1 MIRAF
6 GWDEIQFIVLSV
18 RWTVLLT
25 FLAMVGG
32 GLFGFVVALGRVST
46 WAPLRTASLLYIQA
60 IQGIPVLMLL
70 LLTYYG
76 LPLAGLELPPLLA
89 ASASMGLYASGYLGE
104 IWRGAIQAV
113 PRQQW
118 ESSGSLAMRRWQQ
131 YVYVILPQAVRIAIP
146 PTVGFVVQLVK
157 NTSIVSVV
165 GLVELARAGQL
176 VNNATFQPFR
186 VFGVVAAMYFAVCWP
201 LSRLSQRLER
211 RLRVGRAG

>member
-6 GWDEIQFIVLSV
+6 GWDEVRFIVLSV
-18 RWTVLLT
+18 RWTILLT
-25 FLAMVGG
+25 LLALAVGG
-32 GLFGFVVALGRVST
+32 VLGFAVALGRVSL
-46 WAPLRTASLLYIQA
+46 WAPLRTACLLYIQV

-70 LLTYYG
+70 LLSYYG

-89 ASASMGLYASGYLGE
+89 ASVSMGLYASGYLGE

-113 PRQQW
+113 SWQQW
-118 ESSGSLAMRRWQQ
+118 ESSTSLAMRRWQQ
-131 YVYVILPQAVRIAIP
+131 YAYVILPQAVRIAIP

-186 VFGVVAAMYFAVCWP
+186 VFGVVAALYFAVCWP

-211 RLRVGRAG
+211 RLRAGRAG

>member
-6 GWDEIQFIVLSV
+6 GWDEIWFIILSV

-25 FLAMVGG
+25 LLALAVGG
-32 GLFGFVVALGRVST
+32 VLGFAVALGRVSL
-46 WAPLRTASLLYIQA
+46 WAPLRTACLLYIQV

-70 LLTYYG
+70 LLSYYG

-89 ASASMGLYASGYLGE
+89 ASVSMGLYASGYLGE

-113 PRQQW
+113 SWQQW
-118 ESSGSLAMRRWQQ
+118 ESSTSLAMRRWQQ
-131 YVYVILPQAVRIAIP
+131 YAYVILPQAVRIAIP

-186 VFGVVAAMYFAVCWP
+186 VFGVVAALYFAVCWP

-211 RLRVGRAG
+211 RLRAGRAG

>member
-1 MIRAF
+1 VIRAF
-6 GWDEIQFIVLSV
+6 GWDEIWFIILSV

-25 FLAMVGG
+25 LLALAVGG
-32 GLFGFVVALGRVST
+32 VLGFAVALGRVSL
-46 WAPLRTASLLYIQA
+46 WAPLRTACLLYIQV

-70 LLTYYG
+70 LLSYYG

-89 ASASMGLYASGYLGE
+89 ASVSMGLYASGYLGE

-113 PRQQW
+113 SWQQW
-118 ESSGSLAMRRWQQ
+118 ESSTSLAMRRWQQ
-131 YVYVILPQAVRIAIP
+131 YAYVILPQAVRIAIP

-186 VFGVVAAMYFAVCWP
+186 VFGVVAALYFAVCWP

-211 RLRVGRAG
+211 RLRAGRAG

>member
-1 MIRAF
+1 MIRVF
-6 GWDEIQFIVLSV
+6 GWNEIQFIILSV
-18 RWTVLLT
+18 RWTILLT
-25 FLAMVGG
+25 LLALVLG
-32 GLFGFVVALGRVST
+32 GLLGFAVALGRVSL
-46 WAPLRTASLLYIQA
+46 WAPLRTACLLYIQT

-70 LLTYYG
+70 LLSYYG

-89 ASASMGLYASGYLGE
+89 ASVSMGLYASGYLGE

-113 PRQQW
+113 PWQQW
-118 ESSGSLAMRRWQQ
+118 ESSTSLAMRRWQQ

-186 VFGVVAAMYFAVCWP
+186 VFGVVAALYFAVCWP

-211 RLRVGRAG
+211 RLRVGRPG

>member
-1 MIRAF
+1 MIRVF

-25 FLAMVGG
+25 ILALVVGG
-32 GLFGFVVALGRVST
+32 LLGFAVALGRVSL
-46 WAPLRTASLLYIQA
+46 WAPLRTASLLYIQT

-70 LLTYYG
+70 LLSYYG
-76 LPLAGLELPPLLA
+76 LPLAGVELPPLLA
-89 ASASMGLYASGYLGE
+89 ASVSMGLYASGYLGE

-113 PRQQW
+113 PLQQW
-118 ESSGSLAMRRWQQ
+118 ESSTSLAMRRRQQ

-186 VFGVVAAMYFAVCWP
+186 VFGVVAALYFAVCWP